1 MLLLRQVGVVSARH
15 DRKDPSSPLAL
26 LVADAPSLL
35 KASARQLSD
44 KSLKTR
50 IGMFGVLHTLVGVLP
65 SSVADHVGLLV
76 PGEGGG
82 GLCFSLFG
90 VAFFSFCGGGGLL
103 CLVAVTSGLYWGFL
117 WDGGGGFAGG
127 GGNGG
132 LGSCCAMLSGCSLF
146 WVQNGEV
153 SGVFVAVFVVVLE
166 GTHTAW
172 CAGTPCAGWFMQ
184 LLPRLVAVYVC
195 RASVGRS
202 KQHRHTFTATKHDG
216 ICMAHP
222 AQGLLADP
230 SQRVW
235 GGVTRAA

>member
-76 PGEGGG
+76 PGEGG
-82 GLCFSLFG
+82 
-90 VAFFSFCGGGGLL
+90 VAAARMGRSH
-103 CLVAVTSGLYWGFL
+103 TRL
-117 WDGGGGFAGG
+117 WVVPGAYRQ
-127 GGNGG
+127 
-132 LGSCCAMLSGCSLF
+132 CCQPPPPLPSPKH
-146 WVQNGEV
+146 
-153 SGVFVAVFVVVLE
+153 
-166 GTHTAW
+166 THIAW
-172 CAGTPCAGWFMQ
+172 CAGTPCLCWVVHAVAA
-184 LLPRLVAVYVC
+184 RLVAVYVC
-195 RASVGRS
+195 HATVGRS